1 MHLPLSTLTV
11 DNASLLCI
19 SFVQLMLCWLVAIQ
33 LFYFHIGGS
42 ISIQKN
48 NSAKKAGML
57 TSGRRRET
65 IFLISNYVLTN
76 LKLDDVGMSTL
87 TRLM

>member
-19 SFVQLMLCWLVAIQ
+19 SFVQLVGCYSTIL
-33 LFYFHIGGS
+33 LFYIGGS
-42 ISIQKN
+42 ISKQKN